1 MHMRVQTQNNYV
13 VYDLLDNEVCLGVFT
28 TNELCV
34 FLGKSKTCIMSRM
47 RQYQEKSGTPKGTVI
62 FARRYLVEKW
72 SGDDG
77 S

>member
-1 MHMRVQTQNNYV
+1 MRVQTQNNYV

-28 TNELCV
+28 TNELCA
-34 FLGKSKTCIMSRM
+34 FLGKTRASLLSGM
-47 RQYQEKSGTPKGTVI
+47 RHYQEKYRTPKGTI
-62 FARRYLVEKW
+62 ILEHRYLVEKW